1 MEYRI
6 VGTARCIL
14 GNEYFPYDMY
24 VVFEGEDKELYI
36 GFSTEQDGFVDASS
50 LKRPN
55 YVDRL
60 YYTSFEK
67 VNEEFKTNYCFRKLS
82 ETDNKM
88 EEIEESYK
96 VGDTVVSAFEYEEN
110 KAYIGRIDKFIEF
123 IKTMETEDKDLKKHF
138 DGYYEWYSSEMKK
151 GPILRKVSKH

>member
-6 VGTARCIL
+6 VGTARCIF
-14 GNEYFPYDMY
+14 GNEYFPYEMY

-36 GFSTEQDGFVDASS
+36 GFSTEQDGFVDAY
-50 LKRPN
+50 LNRPN

-60 YYTSFEK
+60 YYTSFTK
-67 VNEEFKTNYCFRKLS
+67 VDEDFKAKYYFRNLS

-110 KAYIGRIDKFIEF
+110 KVYIGRIDKFIGF
-123 IKTMETEDKDLKKHF
+123 IKKIETTDKNLINHF
-138 DGYYEWYSSEMKK
+138 NDYYEWYSSEMEK
-151 GPILRKVSKH
+151 GPILKKVK